1 MAVLAVLLLVLRIA
15 LRVYTL
21 VLWARF
27 ILDWVTVLNRNF
39 RPRGAFAVIVEL
51 VYTITDPPI
60 RMFRR
65 LLPPIRLGQVS
76 IDLGW
81 MLTMLVCIILLAII
95 PGRW

>member
-1 MAVLAVLLLVLRIA
+1 MGVFVVLFLVLRIA
-15 LRVYTL
+15 LRIYTL

-39 RPRGAFAVIVEL
+39 RPRGIWAVLVEF

-81 MLTMLVCIILLAII
+81 MLTMLVCIILLAIL
-95 PGRW
+95 PVRL